1 MCDSKNLFNIHI
13 LVYLLMECF
22 RKKLPTESLKS
33 DDDVIK
39 CISSFICEY
48 IAQTLAMHNHDVNA
62 DVRSDETRR
71 QQ

>member
-1 MCDSKNLFNIHI
+1 MCDSKNLFNINI

-22 RKKLPTESLKS
+22 RKNLPTESLNS

-48 IAQTLAMHNHDVNA
+48 IEQTLAMHNYDVNA

>member
-1 MCDSKNLFNIHI
+1 
-13 LVYLLMECF
+13 MECF
-22 RKKLPTESLKS
+22 RKNLPTESLNS

-48 IAQTLAMHNHDVNA
+48 IAQTLAMHNYDVNA